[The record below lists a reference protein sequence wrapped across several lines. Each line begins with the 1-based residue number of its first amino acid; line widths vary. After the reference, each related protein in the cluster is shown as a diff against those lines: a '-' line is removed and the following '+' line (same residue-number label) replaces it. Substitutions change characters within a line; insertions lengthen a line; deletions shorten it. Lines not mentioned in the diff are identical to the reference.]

1 MKLLTSALV
10 ASGLGLFA
18 FSALGAQR
26 SPLSRAQTQPVNM
39 GAALNASGRDSASTF
54 GTAR

>member
-26 SPLSRAQTQPVNM
+26 SPLSRAQT
-39 GAALNASGRDSASTF
+39 
-54 GTAR
+54 